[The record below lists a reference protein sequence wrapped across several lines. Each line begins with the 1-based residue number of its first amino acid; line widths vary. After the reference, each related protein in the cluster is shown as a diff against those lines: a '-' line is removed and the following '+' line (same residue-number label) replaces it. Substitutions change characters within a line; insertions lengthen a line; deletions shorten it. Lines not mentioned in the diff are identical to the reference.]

1 MNLIEKFENMP
12 VQDVGTFNSIFRTTP
27 ILGFPFDKE
36 VIVRG
41 LVSDGR
47 RELIVGGSTVYLD
60 LTQKKSIRE
69 EKRVT
74 FVKPKGELQR
84 AIKKTSELPKI
95 YKILKPVEFLI
106 YSAIK
111 EVGQVDG
118 IEELARNISVTNKTI
133 IANLPRLISL
143 GLVKKQYVACE
154 GKTGS
159 FNKLTVDASVVL

>member
-1 MNLIEKFENMP
+1 MP
-12 VQDVGTFNSIFRTTP
+12 VQDVGTLNSIFKTTP
-27 ILGFPFDKE
+27 ILGFPFSQE
-36 VIVRG
+36 VVVRG

-47 RELIVGGSTVYLD
+47 RELVVGTSIIYMD
-60 LTQKKSIRE
+60 LTQKKSIKE

-74 FVKPKGELQR
+74 FVKPKGELQK
-84 AIKKTSELPKI
+84 AVKNISELPKL
-95 YKILKPVEFLI
+95 YKILKPVEFMI

-133 IANLPRLISL
+133 IANLPRLVSL

-154 GKTGS
+154 GKAGS

>member
-1 MNLIEKFENMP
+1 MP
-12 VQDVGTFNSIFRTTP
+12 FQDVGTFNSIFKSTP

-36 VIVRG
+36 VVVRG

-47 RELIVGGSTVYLD
+47 RELIVGDSTIYLD
-60 LTQKKSIRE
+60 LTQKKSIKE
-69 EKRVT
+69 EKKVI
-74 FVKPKGELQR
+74 FIKPKSELQR
-84 AIKKTSELPKI
+84 SIKKTSELPKL
-95 YKILKPVEFLI
+95 YKILKPVEFMI

-133 IANLPRLISL
+133 ITNLPRLISL

-154 GKTGS
+154 GKAGS
-159 FNKLTVDASVVL
+159 FNKLTVDYNVVL